1 MAGNDESKRCNG
13 EVWPLPSP
21 VDSSSPCT
29 EESGIGI
36 AVELA
41 TKAIIAESLEEEV
54 QVPRPLAAVSEPEE
68 ASLLDVEGNK
78 AASSEALVCF
88 D

>member
-1 MAGNDESKRCNG
+1 MACNDESKRCNG
-13 EVWPLPSP
+13 EVWPLTSP

-29 EESGIGI
+29 EESGIET

-54 QVPRPLAAVSEPEE
+54 PRPLSAVSEPEE
-68 ASLLDVEGNK
+68 ASLLDVGGNR
-78 AASSEALVCF
+78 AASSKSLVYF